1 MFRRVLFTE
10 SHATA
15 LLIRSLLLEAGFHPA
30 PVPDAEHVFLA
41 GADRG
46 YYIEVPAEQV
56 AEVVEFLTEE
66 GYQADVLPPR
76 Q

>member
-10 SHATA
+10 SHPTA
-15 LLIRSLLLEAGFHPA
+15 LLVHSLLREAGYHPA
-30 PVPDAEHVFLA
+30 PVPDADHVFLA

-46 YYIEVPAEQV
+46 YYIEVPDEEV
-56 AEVVEFLTEE
+56 AEAVKFLKGQ
-66 GYQADVLPPR
+66 GYQADILQPR